1 MKVINAKMNVLTPTF
16 LAQHSCLTI
25 VGQRMI
31 LNFTA
36 QGLPTVSKDFTSY
49 HQTNQQEK
57 LSKK

>member
-1 MKVINAKMNVLTPTF
+1 MNVLTPTF